1 MSTSADGCARS
12 SSAGRVI
19 GDAAP
24 LAAGTADPVLCR
36 ECGNVFGGGAEAGT
50 VCPYCMG
57 ALHPIPGA
65 RQTPD
70 GRAPGIDSSIG
81 GTE

>member
-1 MSTSADGCARS
+1 MSTPADGCARS
-12 SSAGRVI
+12 SSLRGASGN
-19 GDAAP
+19 AAP

-57 ALHPIPGA
+57 SLQPFPVA
-65 RQTPD
+65 RDAMEGMP
-70 GRAPGIDSSIG
+70 PGIDSSPG
-81 GTE
+81 GAE